1 MTPEPATICLGC
13 WQNLHMPI
21 PLRGPL
27 SAPFRLFGVRP
38 SRMNPNTCTI
48 CEMAFSKIMK
58 ARAVTIDAT
67 ILFADLRGYT
77 TLTQT
82 IAQDGL
88 TSLLDA
94 FYDDC
99 AAAIWR
105 YDGILNKTIGDAVF
119 AIFNFPVRRDDHA
132 VQALLAARQIQRS
145 FRDRHDALVRAIG
158 AGDIEIAI
166 GIVSCVNWLSRE
178 LTRRKKDG
186 SSVQLCA
193 EAVRDGRLPIAN
205 AASTSGR
212 HVRSRPAKMVRGR
225 RQRHMPRIR
234 APMSIGGAR
243 LAGDACAAA
252 ARGQVVRS
260 NIGSSRSG
268 MKRVRE
274 AYMWRSPLAA
284 WP

>member
-1 MTPEPATICLGC
+1 MTSERATICLGC
-13 WQNLHMPI
+13 WQNLHVPI

-119 AIFNFPVRRDDHA
+119 AIFNFPVKRDDHA
-132 VQALLAARQIQRS
+132 VQALLAAREIQRS
-145 FRDRHDALVRAIG
+145 FQDRHDALVRAIG
-158 AGDIEIAI
+158 AGDIEIGIGIGMDSGDTNFGEFGKAHRDLTAI
-166 GIVSCVNWLSRE
+166 GTVVNRAARAQAVAKSGEILV
-178 LTRRKKDG
+178 TT
-186 SSVQLCA
+186 
-193 EAVRDGRLPIAN
+193 AVRERTRDMI
-205 AASTSGR
+205 TSSGSDFALKGFEQP
-212 HVRSRPAKMVRGR
+212 VTLFPA
-225 RQRHMPRIR
+225 
-234 APMSIGGAR
+234 
-243 LAGDACAAA
+243 
-252 ARGQVVRS
+252 
-260 NIGSSRSG
+260 
-268 MKRVRE
+268 
-274 AYMWRSPLAA
+274 
-284 WP
+284 

>member
-67 ILFADLRGYT
+67 LLFADLRGYT

-82 IAQDGL
+82 IAPAGL

-119 AIFNFPVRRDDHA
+119 AIFNFPVRREDHA
-132 VQALLAARQIQRS
+132 VQALLAARDIQRR
-145 FRDRHDALVRAIG
+145 FRERHDALVRVIG
-158 AGDIEIAI
+158 AGDIEIGI
-166 GIVSCVNWLSRE
+166 GIGLDSGDTNFGEFGQTHRDLTAVGTVVNRAARAQAAAKSGEILV
-178 LTRRKKDG
+178 TT
-186 SSVQLCA
+186 
-193 EAVRDGRLPIAN
+193 AVRDRTRDMITA
-205 AASTSGR
+205 T
-212 HVRSRPAKMVRGR
+212 
-225 RQRHMPRIR
+225 
-234 APMSIGGAR
+234 
-243 LAGDACAAA
+243 
-252 ARGQVVRS
+252 
-260 NIGSSRSG
+260 GSDYTLKGFDQPVTLFS
-268 MKRVRE
+268 
-274 AYMWRSPLAA
+274 A
-284 WP
+284 

>member
-1 MTPEPATICLGC
+1 MTPEPAAICLGC

-27 SAPFRLFGVRP
+27 SAPFRLFGVKP
-38 SRMNPNTCTI
+38 SRMNPNVCTI

-132 VQALLAARQIQRS
+132 VQALLAARDIQRR
-145 FRDRHDALVRAIG
+145 FQDRHDALVRTIG
-158 AGDIEIAI
+158 AGDIKLGI
-166 GIVSCVNWLSRE
+166 GIGMDSGDTNFGEFGQTHRDLTAVGTVVNRAARAQAAAKSGEILV
-178 LTRRKKDG
+178 TT
-186 SSVQLCA
+186 
-193 EAVRDGRLPIAN
+193 AVRDRTRDMIT
-205 AASTSGR
+205 AAGSDYALKGFDQPVTLF
-212 HVRSRPAKMVRGR
+212 PA
-225 RQRHMPRIR
+225 
-234 APMSIGGAR
+234 
-243 LAGDACAAA
+243 
-252 ARGQVVRS
+252 
-260 NIGSSRSG
+260 
-268 MKRVRE
+268 
-274 AYMWRSPLAA
+274 
-284 WP
+284 

>member
-82 IAQDGL
+82 IAPAGL

-132 VQALLAARQIQRS
+132 VQALQAAREIQRR
-145 FRDRHDALVRAIG
+145 FQERHDALVRTIG
-158 AGDIEIAI
+158 AGDIELGI
-166 GIVSCVNWLSRE
+166 GIGMDSDDTNFGEFGQTHRDLTAVGTVVNRAARAQAAAKSGEILV
-178 LTRRKKDG
+178 T
-186 SSVQLCA
+186 A
-193 EAVRDGRLPIAN
+193 AVRDRTRDMIT
-205 AASTSGR
+205 AA
-212 HVRSRPAKMVRGR
+212 
-225 RQRHMPRIR
+225 
-234 APMSIGGAR
+234 
-243 LAGDACAAA
+243 
-252 ARGQVVRS
+252 
-260 NIGSSRSG
+260 GSDYTLKGFDQPVTLFS
-268 MKRVRE
+268 
-274 AYMWRSPLAA
+274 A
-284 WP
+284 